1 LTGLAAGQFYRKPDI
16 FVAALGEKSRLLA
29 FEWICE
35 FGDEGI
41 RAEMDFAGKSLK
53 SQMKRADRL
62 EAGHVLIVGDD
73 ELGKDEAILRNME
86 TKHQVSVPLD
96 DLVANVKG
104 KIITG

>member
-1 LTGLAAGQFYRKPDI
+1 MLADI
-16 FVAALGEKSRLLA
+16 FVAALGDKSRLLA
-29 FEWICE
+29 FEWICA

-73 ELGKDEAILRNME
+73 ELEKGEAILRNME
-86 TKHQVSVPLD
+86 TKDQVSVPLD
-96 DLVANVKG
+96 GLVENIKE
-104 KIITG
+104 KIITQ